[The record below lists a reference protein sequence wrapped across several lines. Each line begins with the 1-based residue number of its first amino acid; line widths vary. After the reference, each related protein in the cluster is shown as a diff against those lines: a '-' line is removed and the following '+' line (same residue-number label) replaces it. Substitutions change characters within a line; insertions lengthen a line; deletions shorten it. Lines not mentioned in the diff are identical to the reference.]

1 MAGHV
6 FRPSASELQ
15 EGVMVVEYSVVQ
27 DRYDMAMCQLNF
39 VRTSI
44 GSKTLRTIALLLFVE
59 TFSNLG
65 SSQGQGKISS
75 N

>member
-1 MAGHV
+1 MLDVFLHVVIHVFLQVGAGTVAGHV

-44 GSKTLRTIALLLFVE
+44 GSKT
-59 TFSNLG
+59 
-65 SSQGQGKISS
+65 
-75 N
+75 

>member
-39 VRTSI
+39 VRISI
-44 GSKTLRTIALLLFVE
+44 GSKT
-59 TFSNLG
+59 
-65 SSQGQGKISS
+65 
-75 N
+75 

>member
-27 DRYDMAMCQLNF
+27 DRYDTTTGPN
-39 VRTSI
+39 VTGTSI
-44 GSKTLRTIALLLFVE
+44 SVVIGLNWKTL
-59 TFSNLG
+59 G
-65 SSQGQGKISS
+65 SCSH